1 MLYNEDN
8 NNISNFDII
17 LKICINN
24 AIAALVNSFC
34 KRFIQGSKSYLC
46 RPIKHILCGSLLLLF
61 CIAISELSYQIKL
74 LCYFDAI

>member
-24 AIAALVNSFC
+24 AITLLLTVSTNV
-34 KRFIQGSKSYLC
+34 C
-46 RPIKHILCGSLLLLF
+46 RPM
-61 CIAISELSYQIKL
+61 
-74 LCYFDAI
+74 